1 MMALGSMIVA
11 ASGCVTTDIS
21 YTTIESDSIQSYL
34 EDPSRETMPTRAG
47 DTIAITTKEK
57 ISISSRKI
65 DWVQMIVGDVDT
77 TRIRG
82 EAIIAYGDLRPGE
95 EDLAGKTVEVKFKD
109 IKKIK
114 VTAVRNKLAPGW
126 LETLAKF
133 GILLLLGLT
142 MGDL

>member
-1 MMALGSMIVA
+1 MIVA
-11 ASGCVTTDIS
+11 ASGCVTTFFS

-34 EDPSRETMPTRAG
+34 EDPSMETMPIKAG
-47 DTIAITTKEK
+47 DTIVITTKEK

-82 EAIIAYGDLRPGE
+82 EVIIAYGDLRPGE
-95 EDLAGKTVEVKFKD
+95 EDLAGKTVEVKFED

-142 MGDL
+142 MGNL

>member
-1 MMALGSMIVA
+1 MIVA
-11 ASGCVTTDIS
+11 ASGCVTTVS

-34 EDPSRETMPTRAG
+34 EDPSMETMPIKAG
-47 DTIAITTKEK
+47 DTIVITTKEK

-82 EAIIAYGDLRPGE
+82 EVIIAYGDLRPGE
-95 EDLAGKTVEVKFKD
+95 EDLAGKTVEVKFED
-109 IKKIK
+109 IKKIEVMAK
-114 VTAVRNKLAPGW
+114 KIKLDPAHKKAG
-126 LETLAKF
+126 LKTLAKF
-133 GILLLLGLT
+133 GIILLLGLT